1 MAAND
6 IPVSRDVHSDNIR
19 ELQSYLRKI
28 GYGGSDGNPIKPDGI
43 YGQHTR
49 DAVTSYQRDNGLPQT
64 GEVDHNTWKAIHN
77 TYTDA
82 VSYIHNQEGIFAF
95 PSLDAVLDIDGRGT
109 AVVILQAMINTI
121 AGEFIN
127 IIPVELNGIYDDK
140 TAQAVS
146 ELQYIAGIM
155 PTGQTDL
162 RTWNIISQLFN
173 HIAEES

>member
-1 MAAND
+1 MAEND

-19 ELQSYLRKI
+19 EIQSYLRKI
-28 GYGGSDGNPIKPDGI
+28 GYGGTDGNPIKPDGI

-49 DAVTSYQRDNGLPQT
+49 DAVLSYQRDYGLPQT
-64 GEVDHNTWKAIHN
+64 GEVDHNTWRSIHN
-77 TYTDA
+77 TYTDTMN
-82 VSYIHNQEGIFAF
+82 YIYNQEGIFAF
-95 PSLDAVLDIDGRGT
+95 PSLDTILDIDDKGT

-127 IIPVELNGIYDDK
+127 IIPITLTGIYDEK
-140 TAQAVS
+140 TAEAVS

-155 PTGQTDL
+155 PNGQTNL
-162 RTWNIISQLFN
+162 RTWNTITQLFN